1 MVTKLRLCNE
11 LDQSGLKSTEIDK
24 SLKFTTYDALGISV
38 CGGYLAT
45 PGWSIP
51 VHTCL
56 NPYIDSLSHS
66 FRQYQKPPCS
76 NAWEVFYLRNSICK
90 SFRYCNPNGDGLMV
104 LGSSSSS
111 PLARAFSSM
120 PLICAKSKPVLS

>member
-45 PGWSIP
+45 LGWSIP
-51 VHTCL
+51 VQTCL
-56 NPYIDSLSHS
+56 NPYIDSLSHR
-66 FRQYQKPPCS
+66 FRHPRCLLLATRTPLFDNQK
-76 NAWEVFYLRNSICK
+76 NHE
-90 SFRYCNPNGDGLMV
+90 
-104 LGSSSSS
+104 
-111 PLARAFSSM
+111 
-120 PLICAKSKPVLS
+120 

>member
-45 PGWSIP
+45 LGWSIP
-51 VHTCL
+51 VQTCL

-66 FRQYQKPPCS
+66 FRQIQK
-76 NAWEVFYLRNSICK
+76 K
-90 SFRYCNPNGDGLMV
+90 SPYPWGSLFFHQGWKVWITV
-104 LGSSSSS
+104 LWQT
-111 PLARAFSSM
+111 L
-120 PLICAKSKPVLS
+120 